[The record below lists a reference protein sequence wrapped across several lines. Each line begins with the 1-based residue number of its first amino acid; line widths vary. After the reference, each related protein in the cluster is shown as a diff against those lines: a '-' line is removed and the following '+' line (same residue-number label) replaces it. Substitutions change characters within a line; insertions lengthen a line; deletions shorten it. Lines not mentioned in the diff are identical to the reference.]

1 MQSSSWVDSVDNIR
15 KQRDDLLVRVSNL
28 EINVDRL
35 MKENATLGERNIH
48 LQTLADSGTISY
60 QNLAAM
66 HKDATETFARTIASM
81 ASGQGSSKKRSRS
94 DSQNE
99 EEEEAETKRREE
111 GIDRYAN
118 GLLALRDAAHAKK
131 IEELKEVHKREIS
144 KLRARVDEPVNE
156 FRVSKQFHIKEA
168 ALRGE
173 IQSLQGQLESEKT
186 KSKSMEFAQVERMDE
201 MRTSKEL
208 KQRTIERD
216 RLAVE
221 VQGMKAEME
230 RMREPY
236 RSMGNQELLGIID
249 VLKVHVGE
257 FLESNG

>member
-1 MQSSSWVDSVDNIR
+1 M
-15 KQRDDLLVRVSNL
+15 
-28 EINVDRL
+28 
-35 MKENATLGERNIH
+35 
-48 LQTLADSGTISY
+48 
-60 QNLAAM
+60 
-66 HKDATETFARTIASM
+66 
-81 ASGQGSSKKRSRS
+81 
-94 DSQNE
+94 
-99 EEEEAETKRREE
+99 
-111 GIDRYAN
+111 
-118 GLLALRDAAHAKK
+118 
-131 IEELKEVHKREIS
+131 HKREIS

-168 ALRGE
+168 QMKGE

-186 KSKSMEFAQVERMDE
+186 KAKSMEFAQVERMDE

-221 VQGMKAEME
+221 VQEMKVEME

-249 VLKVHVGE
+249 VLKVMVGGFVE
-257 FLESNG
+257 LSR